1 MRRLTAIAAALLAGL
16 VLVAA
21 RPAVGGE
28 DAYEVR
34 AIFDN
39 ATFIVEGEEVRI
51 AGARV
56 GTITDVDVTGE
67 DEVAS
72 RVQGEEVQP
81 GKAVL
86 VMEITDPAFQ
96 DFRED
101 GSCLIRPQSLL
112 GEKFVECI
120 PTQPRAAG
128 SEPPP
133 PLDVIPEGEPGEGQ
147 RLLPLENNGK
157 SVDLDLV
164 QNIQRLPYAERF
176 RLILNELG
184 AGLAARG
191 EDLEEIIRRGNP
203 ALRYTNEVLA
213 ILARQNRTLAQLAE
227 DGDEVLEPLARER
240 ERLAGF
246 IESAGETAAAAAERR
261 GDLEAQLRLLP
272 PALRDIR
279 LTMNELQRFSDAARP
294 TLSSLGAAA
303 PALTR
308 ATAALGPFSREAT
321 GALTSLGDAAEATAP
336 RLRAADPIIQDL
348 GDLAESSRP
357 AATNLRAL
365 LRTLRKT
372 GGYEEIMRFL
382 FFTVGSTNGYDQ
394 YGHFLRAIL
403 TNSNCNDY
411 QVRLIFGCDANFL
424 QSGGASAQAAA
435 ASAALARLR
444 AQLEEESPSR
454 RQVPNDLRLDDLLPV
469 PPRSS
474 QEQEDQ
480 LPSPPAEETPERL
493 LPPQPAEPMPQPP
506 PEPGADDASSAT
518 RDGSTARAARML
530 MHFLMGDDR

>member
-28 DAYEVR
+28 DAYELR

-39 ATFIVEGEEVRI
+39 ATFVVEGEEVRI

-56 GTITDVDVTGE
+56 GTITEVDVSRE
-67 DEVAS
+67 DEVVS
-72 RVQGEEVQP
+72 RAQGEEVQP

-86 VMEITDPAFQ
+86 VMEITDPGFQ

-101 GSCLIRPQSLL
+101 ASCLIRPQSLL

-133 PLDVIPEGEPGEGQ
+133 PLEVIAEGEPGEGQ

-164 QNIQRLPYAERF
+164 QNIQRVPYAERF
-176 RLILNELG
+176 RIILNELG

-191 EDLEEIIRRGNP
+191 DDLDEIIRRGNP

-213 ILARQNRTLAQLAE
+213 ILARQNRTLAELAE

-261 GDLEAQLRLLP
+261 EDLEAQLRLLP

-294 TLSSLGAAA
+294 TLSALGAAA
-303 PALTR
+303 PSLTR
-308 ATAALGPFSREAT
+308 ATAALGPFSRQAT

-336 RLRAADPIIQDL
+336 RLRAADPIIQEL

-372 GGYEEIMRFL
+372 GGYEEVMRFL

-424 QSGGASAQAAA
+424 QTGASASAQAAA
-435 ASAALARLR
+435 ASMALEELR
-444 AQLEEESPSR
+444 AELDGKSR
-454 RQVPNDLRLDDLLPV
+454 PKQQETREGFSLDDLL
-469 PPRSS
+469 
-474 QEQEDQ
+474 
-480 LPSPPAEETPERL
+480 RL
-493 LPPQPAEPMPQPP
+493 R
-506 PEPGADDASSAT
+506 PEPSEEAEGQPSRPAPLQLLEPSESDPGVDQATDADGERSDL
-518 RDGSTARAARML
+518 RAGRML
-530 MHFLMGDDR
+530 MRFLIGGGQ